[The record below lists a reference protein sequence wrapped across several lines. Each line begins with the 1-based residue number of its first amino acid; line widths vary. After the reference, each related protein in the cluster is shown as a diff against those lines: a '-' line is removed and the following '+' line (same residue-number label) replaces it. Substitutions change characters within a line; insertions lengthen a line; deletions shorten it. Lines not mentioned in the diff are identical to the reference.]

1 MRTNKII
8 LNKRASNP
16 YIFMHTFE
24 IAHISL
30 HCFQNVLGS
39 IMFNVNVEI
48 INLNPVV
55 EVQFRWDFGIART
68 QQHFWKI
75 QTISRKTRCV
85 MFPRNLFPG
94 IVNNAGS
101 MFSML
106 NMVANTVH
114 FTVHL
119 SCHEAVR
126 ELVLLVAPE
135 SPSSFVICSGRLLN
149 NSKSLTENIGDS
161 DWSKCQPIK
170 LVIVNSHYFSFWT
183 NLSISY
189 GLTSHCPYSTLKHYF
204 TPTQFI
210 SRTFGICRSCDP
222 EMLQS
227 GYSYFKC
234 PLCSCLE
241 VLGTFWISGSAFIET
256 EVQA

>member
-1 MRTNKII
+1 M
-8 LNKRASNP
+8 
-16 YIFMHTFE
+16 
-24 IAHISL
+24 
-30 HCFQNVLGS
+30 
-39 IMFNVNVEI
+39 
-48 INLNPVV
+48 
-55 EVQFRWDFGIART
+55 
-68 QQHFWKI
+68 
-75 QTISRKTRCV
+75 
-85 MFPRNLFPG
+85 
-94 IVNNAGS
+94 
-101 MFSML
+101 
-106 NMVANTVH
+106 
-114 FTVHL
+114 HL

-126 ELVLLVAPE
+126 ELVLLVVPE
-135 SPSSFVICSGRLLN
+135 SPSSFGICSGRLLN

-222 EMLQS
+222 RMLQS

-241 VLGTFWISGSAFIET
+241 VLGMFSLSWSGMYVVCKSSWKDR
-256 EVQA
+256 EVGPFLIGKFFPSSFFTWEIVKLVRFN